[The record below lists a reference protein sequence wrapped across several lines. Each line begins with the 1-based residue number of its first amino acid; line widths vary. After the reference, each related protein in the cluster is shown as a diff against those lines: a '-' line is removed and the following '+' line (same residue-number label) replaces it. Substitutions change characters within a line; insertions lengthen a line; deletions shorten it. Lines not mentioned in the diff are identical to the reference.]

1 MSETMTKR
9 DDPAL
14 KSRRIVV
21 KVGSSVLTA
30 SDEMGVNRRVL
41 GRIASQVA
49 KLREEGRQVVMVS
62 SGAIAAG
69 VKRLG
74 LKEIPKAV
82 PERQAA
88 AAVGQP
94 ILMEAYGRAFRQ
106 RGIGTAQVLLIH
118 SDLDERSRF
127 LNACNTFQALISRGI
142 LPIVN
147 ENDTVSIK
155 EIRFGDNDT
164 LAAQTAQIVQAG
176 LVIILSDVAGL
187 YDEDPR
193 QSKTARLIPRVEGLP
208 KEITS
213 IAGTSPN
220 PLAHGG
226 MRTKVEA
233 VNILNKVG
241 ISTLIVKGR
250 DPDIIERVVMG
261 EPLGTLFV
269 PNGARLKGKKGW
281 IGTTAKPRG
290 WLKLDS
296 GAVNAM
302 LKRGKSLLPSGVV
315 SVGGN
320 FRFGDVVEIQDIQGV
335 AFGRGLANY
344 SSDDAIRIA
353 GKQTREI
360 ASILGTKDYDEII
373 HRNNFVLIDEEQKIP
388 RRAIAH
394 RDSRRDI

>member
-1 MSETMTKR
+1 MIKR
-9 DDPAL
+9 DDAVL
-14 KSRRIVV
+14 NSRRLVV

-30 SDEMGVNRRVL
+30 SHELGVNRRVL

-49 KLREEGRQVVMVS
+49 KLREEGRQVVVVS

-94 ILMEAYGRAFRQ
+94 ILMEAYGRAFKQ
-106 RGIGTAQVLLIH
+106 RGIETAQVLLIH

-127 LNACNTFQALISRGI
+127 LNACNTFEALIGKGV

-147 ENDTVSIK
+147 ENDTVSIE

-164 LAAQTAQIVQAG
+164 LAAQTAQMVQAG
-176 LVIILSDVAGL
+176 LVIILSDVEGL

-193 QSKTARLIPRVEGLP
+193 KSKTARLIPRVEGLP
-208 KEITS
+208 QEITS
-213 IAGTSPN
+213 SAGTSPN

-250 DPDIIERVVMG
+250 DPNVIERVVMG

-290 WLKLDS
+290 WLKIDS

-315 SVGGN
+315 SIRGN
-320 FRFGDVVEIQDIQGV
+320 FRFGDVVEIQDIEGM
-335 AFGRGLANY
+335 AIGRGLANY
-344 SSDDAIRIA
+344 SSDDAARIA
-353 GKQTREI
+353 GKQTKEI
-360 ASILGTKDYDEII
+360 ASILGSKDYDEII
-373 HRNNFVLIDEEQKIP
+373 HRNNFVLIEK
-388 RRAIAH
+388 
-394 RDSRRDI
+394 

>member
-1 MSETMTKR
+1 MSETMIR
-9 DDPAL
+9 RNDPVL

-30 SDEMGVNRRVL
+30 SDELGVNRRVL

-74 LKEIPKAV
+74 LKGIPKAV

-94 ILMEAYGRAFRQ
+94 ILMEAYGRAFKQ
-106 RGIGTAQVLLIH
+106 RGIETAQVLLIH

-127 LNACNTFQALISRGI
+127 LNACNTFQALINKGV

-147 ENDTVSIK
+147 ENDTVSIE

-193 QSKTARLIPRVEGLP
+193 RSKMARLIPRVEGLP

-213 IAGTSPN
+213 VAGTSPN

-241 ISTLIVKGR
+241 ISTLIVRGR
-250 DPDIIERVVMG
+250 DPNIIERVVMG

-281 IGTTAKPRG
+281 IGTTAKTRG

-302 LKRGKSLLPSGVV
+302 LKRGKSLLPSGVL

-320 FRFGDVVEIQDIQGV
+320 FRFGDVVEIRDTQGV

-344 SSDDAIRIA
+344 SSDDATRIA
-353 GKQTREI
+353 GKQTKEI
-360 ASILGTKDYDEII
+360 ASILGSKDYDEII
-373 HRNNFVLIDEEQKIP
+373 HRNNFVLIEEE
-388 RRAIAH
+388 
-394 RDSRRDI
+394 

>member
-1 MSETMTKR
+1 MSEAAAR
-9 DDPAL
+9 RSDAAL
-14 KSRRIVV
+14 GSRRVVV

-30 SDEMGVNRRVL
+30 SHELGVNRRVL

-74 LKEIPKAV
+74 LDGIPRAV

-94 ILMEAYGRAFRQ
+94 ILMEAYGRAFRR
-106 RGIGTAQVLLIH
+106 RGIETAQVLLIH

-127 LNACNTFQALISRGI
+127 LNACNTFETLMGRGV

-147 ENDTVSIK
+147 ENDTVSVQ

-164 LAAQTAQIVQAG
+164 LAAQTARMVQAG
-176 LVIILSDVAGL
+176 LVVILSDVAGL

-193 QSKTARLIPRVEGLP
+193 ASETARLIPRVEGLP
-208 KEITS
+208 REIS
-213 IAGTSPN
+213 SVAGVSLN

-226 MRTKVEA
+226 MRAKVEA
-233 VNILNKVG
+233 VRILNKVG

-250 DPDIIERVVMG
+250 EPRVLDRALKG
-261 EPLGTLFV
+261 EPMGTLFV
-269 PNGARLKGKKGW
+269 PNGARLKGRKGW
-281 IGTTAKPRG
+281 IGITAKPRG
-290 WLKLDS
+290 WLKLDG

-302 LKRGKSLLPSGVV
+302 VKRGKSLLPSGVV

-320 FRFGDVVEIQDIQGV
+320 FRFGDVVEIRDARGV
-335 AFGRGLANY
+335 ALGRGLANY
-344 SSDDAIRIA
+344 SSADAARIA
-353 GKQTREI
+353 GRQTGEI
-360 ASILGTKDYDEII
+360 ASILGAKDYDEII
-373 HRNNFVLIDEEQKIP
+373 HRNNFVLIE
-388 RRAIAH
+388 R
-394 RDSRRDI
+394 

>member
-1 MSETMTKR
+1 MIKR
-9 DDPAL
+9 DDPVL
-14 KSRRIVV
+14 NSRRLVV

-30 SDEMGVNRRVL
+30 SNELGVNRRVL

-49 KLREEGRQVVMVS
+49 KLREEGRQVVVVS

-74 LKEIPKAV
+74 FKEIPKAV

-94 ILMEAYGRAFRQ
+94 ILMEAYGRAFKQ
-106 RGIGTAQVLLIH
+106 RGIETAQVLLIH

-127 LNACNTFQALISRGI
+127 LNACNTFEALISKGV

-147 ENDTVSIK
+147 ENDTVSIE

-164 LAAQTAQIVQAG
+164 LAAQTAQMVQAG
-176 LVIILSDVAGL
+176 LVIILSDVEGL

-193 QSKTARLIPRVEGLP
+193 KSKTARLIPRVEGLP
-208 KEITS
+208 KKIAL
-213 IAGTSPN
+213 IAGSSPN

-250 DPDIIERVVMG
+250 DPDVIERVVMG

-315 SVGGN
+315 SVKGN
-320 FRFGDVVEIQDIQGV
+320 FRFGDVVEIQDTEGMAI
-335 AFGRGLANY
+335 GRGLANY
-344 SSDDAIRIA
+344 SSDDAALIA

-360 ASILGTKDYDEII
+360 ASILGSKDYDEII
-373 HRNNFVLIDEEQKIP
+373 HRNNFVLIEK
-388 RRAIAH
+388 
-394 RDSRRDI
+394 

>member
-1 MSETMTKR
+1 MIRR
-9 DDPAL
+9 DESAL

-30 SDEMGVNRRVL
+30 SDELGVNRRVL

-74 LKEIPKAV
+74 FKEIPRAV

-106 RGIGTAQVLLIH
+106 KGIETAQVLLIH

-127 LNACNTFQALISRGI
+127 LNACNTFEALISKGI

-147 ENDTVSIK
+147 ENDTVSIE

-164 LAAQTAQIVQAG
+164 LAAQTAQMVQAG
-176 LVIILSDVAGL
+176 LVIILSDVAGF

-193 QSKTARLIPRVEGLP
+193 KSKTARLIPRVEGLP
-208 KEITS
+208 KKIAS
-213 IAGTSPN
+213 LAGTSQN

-226 MRTKVEA
+226 MRTKIEA
-233 VNILNKVG
+233 VNTLNKVG

-250 DPDIIERVVMG
+250 DPNVIERVVMG

-290 WLKLDS
+290 WLKLDG

-315 SVGGN
+315 SIGGN
-320 FRFGDVVEIQDIQGV
+320 FRFGDVVEIQDTQGV

-344 SSDDAIRIA
+344 SSEDAARIA
-353 GKQTREI
+353 GKQTGEI
-360 ASILGTKDYDEII
+360 ASILGSKDYDEII
-373 HRNNFVLIDEEQKIP
+373 HRNNFVLIEE
-388 RRAIAH
+388 
-394 RDSRRDI
+394 

>member
-1 MSETMTKR
+1 MIRR
-9 DDPAL
+9 DESAL

-30 SDEMGVNRRVL
+30 SDELGVNRRVL

-74 LKEIPKAV
+74 FKEIPRAV

-106 RGIGTAQVLLIH
+106 KGIETAQVLLIH

-127 LNACNTFQALISRGI
+127 LNACNTFEALISKGI

-147 ENDTVSIK
+147 ENDTVSIE

-164 LAAQTAQIVQAG
+164 LAAQTAQMVQAG
-176 LVIILSDVAGL
+176 LVIILSDVAGF

-193 QSKTARLIPRVEGLP
+193 KSKTARLIPRVEGLP
-208 KEITS
+208 KKIAS
-213 IAGTSPN
+213 LAGTSQN

-226 MRTKVEA
+226 MRTKIEA
-233 VNILNKVG
+233 VNTLNKVG

-250 DPDIIERVVMG
+250 DPNVIERVVMG
-261 EPLGTLFV
+261 EQLGTLFV
-269 PNGARLKGKKGW
+269 ANGARLKGRKGW

-315 SVGGN
+315 SIGGN
-320 FRFGDVVEIQDIQGV
+320 FRFGDVVEIQDTQGV

-344 SSDDAIRIA
+344 SSEDAARIA
-353 GKQTREI
+353 GKQTGEI
-360 ASILGTKDYDEII
+360 ASILGSKDYDEII
-373 HRNNFVLIDEEQKIP
+373 HRNNFVLIEE
-388 RRAIAH
+388 
-394 RDSRRDI
+394 

>member
-1 MSETMTKR
+1 MSEAAAR
-9 DDPAL
+9 RSDAAL
-14 KSRRIVV
+14 GSRRVVV

-30 SDEMGVNRRVL
+30 SHELGVNRRVL

-74 LKEIPKAV
+74 LDGIPRAV

-94 ILMEAYGRAFRQ
+94 ILMEAYGRAFRR
-106 RGIGTAQVLLIH
+106 RGIETAQVLLIH

-127 LNACNTFQALISRGI
+127 LNACNTFETLMGRGV

-147 ENDTVSIK
+147 ENDTVSVH

-164 LAAQTAQIVQAG
+164 LAAQTARMVQAG
-176 LVIILSDVAGL
+176 LVVILSDVAGL

-193 QSKTARLIPRVEGLP
+193 ASETARLIPRVEGLP
-208 KEITS
+208 REIS
-213 IAGTSPN
+213 SVAGVSLN

-226 MRTKVEA
+226 MRAKVEA
-233 VNILNKVG
+233 VRILNKVG

-250 DPDIIERVVMG
+250 EPRVLDRALKG
-261 EPLGTLFV
+261 EPMGTLFV
-269 PNGARLKGKKGW
+269 PNGARLKGRKGW
-281 IGTTAKPRG
+281 IGITAKPRG
-290 WLKLDS
+290 WLKLDG

-302 LKRGKSLLPSGVV
+302 VKRGKSLLPSGVV

-320 FRFGDVVEIQDIQGV
+320 FRFGDVVEIRDARGV
-335 AFGRGLANY
+335 ALGRGLANY
-344 SSDDAIRIA
+344 SSADAARIA
-353 GKQTREI
+353 GRQTGEI
-360 ASILGTKDYDEII
+360 ASILGAKDYDEII
-373 HRNNFVLIDEEQKIP
+373 HRNNFVLIE
-388 RRAIAH
+388 R
-394 RDSRRDI
+394 

>member
-1 MSETMTKR
+1 MIKR
-9 DDPAL
+9 DDAVL
-14 KSRRIVV
+14 NSRRLVV

-30 SDEMGVNRRVL
+30 SNELGVNRRVL

-49 KLREEGRQVVMVS
+49 KLREEGRQVVVVS

-74 LKEIPKAV
+74 FKEIPKAV

-94 ILMEAYGRAFRQ
+94 ILMEAYGRAFKQ
-106 RGIGTAQVLLIH
+106 RGIETAQVLLIH

-127 LNACNTFQALISRGI
+127 LNACNTFEALISKGV

-147 ENDTVSIK
+147 ENDTVSIE

-164 LAAQTAQIVQAG
+164 LAAQTAQMVQAG

-208 KEITS
+208 REIAS
-213 IAGTSPN
+213 VAATSPN

-233 VNILNKVG
+233 VSILNKVG

-250 DPDIIERVVMG
+250 DPNVIERVVMG

-290 WLKLDS
+290 WLKIDS

-315 SVGGN
+315 SVKGN
-320 FRFGDVVEIQDIQGV
+320 FRFGDVVEIQDTEGMAI
-335 AFGRGLANY
+335 GRGLANY
-344 SSDDAIRIA
+344 SSDDAARIA
-353 GKQTREI
+353 GKQTKEI
-360 ASILGTKDYDEII
+360 ASILGSKDYDEII
-373 HRNNFVLIDEEQKIP
+373 HRNNFVLIEK
-388 RRAIAH
+388 
-394 RDSRRDI
+394 

>member
-1 MSETMTKR
+1 
-9 DDPAL
+9 
-14 KSRRIVV
+14 
-21 KVGSSVLTA
+21 
-30 SDEMGVNRRVL
+30 
-41 GRIASQVA
+41 
-49 KLREEGRQVVMVS
+49 MVS

-74 LKEIPKAV
+74 FKEIPRAV

-106 RGIGTAQVLLIH
+106 KGIETAQVLLIH

-127 LNACNTFQALISRGI
+127 LNACNTFEALISKGI

-147 ENDTVSIK
+147 ENDTVSIE

-164 LAAQTAQIVQAG
+164 LAAQTAQMVQAG
-176 LVIILSDVAGL
+176 LVIILSDVAGF

-193 QSKTARLIPRVEGLP
+193 KSKTARLIPRVEGLP
-208 KEITS
+208 KKIAS
-213 IAGTSPN
+213 LAGTSQN

-226 MRTKVEA
+226 MRTKIEA
-233 VNILNKVG
+233 VNTLNKVG

-250 DPDIIERVVMG
+250 DPNVIERVVMG

-290 WLKLDS
+290 WLKLDG

-315 SVGGN
+315 SIGGN
-320 FRFGDVVEIQDIQGV
+320 FRFGDVVEIQDTQGV

-344 SSDDAIRIA
+344 SSEDAARIA
-353 GKQTREI
+353 GKQTGEI
-360 ASILGTKDYDEII
+360 ASILGSKDYDEII
-373 HRNNFVLIDEEQKIP
+373 HRNNFVLIEE
-388 RRAIAH
+388 
-394 RDSRRDI
+394 

>member
-1 MSETMTKR
+1 MNETIMKR
-9 DDPAL
+9 DDSAL
-14 KSRRIVV
+14 NSRRIVV

-30 SDEMGVNRRVL
+30 SDELGVNRRVL

-49 KLREEGRQVVMVS
+49 KLREEGRQVVVVS

-74 LKEIPKAV
+74 FKEIPRAV

-106 RGIGTAQVLLIH
+106 KGIETAQVLLIH
-118 SDLDERSRF
+118 SDLDERGRF
-127 LNACNTFQALISRGI
+127 LNACNTFEALISKGV

-147 ENDTVSIK
+147 ENDTVSIE

-164 LAAQTAQIVQAG
+164 LAAQTAQMVQAG
-176 LVIILSDVAGL
+176 LVIILSDVAGFF
-187 YDEDPR
+187 DEDPR
-193 QSKTARLIPRVEGLP
+193 KSKTARLIPRVEGLS
-208 KEITS
+208 KKIAS
-213 IAGTSPN
+213 LAGTSQN

-226 MRTKVEA
+226 MRTKMLA
-233 VNILNKVG
+233 VSTLNKVG

-250 DPDIIERVVMG
+250 DPNVIERVVMG

-290 WLKLDS
+290 WLMLDS

-315 SVGGN
+315 SIGGN
-320 FRFGDVVEIQDIQGV
+320 FRFGDVVEIQDAQGV

-344 SSDDAIRIA
+344 SSEDAARIA

-360 ASILGTKDYDEII
+360 ASILGSKDYDEII
-373 HRNNFVLIDEEQKIP
+373 HRNNFVLIGE
-388 RRAIAH
+388 
-394 RDSRRDI
+394 

>member
-1 MSETMTKR
+1 MIRR
-9 DDPAL
+9 DESAL

-30 SDEMGVNRRVL
+30 SDELGVNRRVL

-74 LKEIPKAV
+74 FKEIPRAV

-106 RGIGTAQVLLIH
+106 KGIETAQVLLIH

-127 LNACNTFQALISRGI
+127 LNACNTFEALISKGI

-147 ENDTVSIK
+147 ENDTVSIE

-164 LAAQTAQIVQAG
+164 LAAQTAQMVQAG
-176 LVIILSDVAGL
+176 LVIILSDVAGF

-193 QSKTARLIPRVEGLP
+193 KSKTARLIPRVEGLP
-208 KEITS
+208 KKIAS
-213 IAGTSPN
+213 LAGTSQN

-226 MRTKVEA
+226 MRTKIEA
-233 VNILNKVG
+233 VNTLNKVG

-250 DPDIIERVVMG
+250 DPNVIERVVMG

-290 WLKLDS
+290 WLKLDG

-320 FRFGDVVEIQDIQGV
+320 FRFGDVVEIQDTQGV

-344 SSDDAIRIA
+344 SSEDAARIA
-353 GKQTREI
+353 GKQTGEI
-360 ASILGTKDYDEII
+360 ASILGSKDYDEII
-373 HRNNFVLIDEEQKIP
+373 HRNNFVLIEE
-388 RRAIAH
+388 
-394 RDSRRDI
+394 